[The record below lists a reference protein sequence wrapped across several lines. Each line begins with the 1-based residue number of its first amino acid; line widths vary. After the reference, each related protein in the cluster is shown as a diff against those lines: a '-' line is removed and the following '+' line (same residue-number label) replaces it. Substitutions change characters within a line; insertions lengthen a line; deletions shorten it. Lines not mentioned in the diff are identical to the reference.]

1 MLIDKT
7 DTSHS
12 KDPAEVAI
20 DHVANS
26 YDHII
31 LHLPSLGVFDFSI
44 TKHVFLLILVA
55 LITVSSMIFWYKTIF
70 LVKRKCQARL

>member
-31 LHLPSLGVFDFSI
+31 LHLPSLGVFDF
-44 TKHVFLLILVA
+44 
-55 LITVSSMIFWYKTIF
+55 
-70 LVKRKCQARL
+70 

>member
-55 LITVSSMIFWYKTIF
+55 LITVSSMIFLVQNYISSKTKIPG
-70 LVKRKCQARL
+70 

>member
-44 TKHVFLLILVA
+44 TKHVFFSNL
-55 LITVSSMIFWYKTIF
+55 SSIKFQF
-70 LVKRKCQARL
+70 HR